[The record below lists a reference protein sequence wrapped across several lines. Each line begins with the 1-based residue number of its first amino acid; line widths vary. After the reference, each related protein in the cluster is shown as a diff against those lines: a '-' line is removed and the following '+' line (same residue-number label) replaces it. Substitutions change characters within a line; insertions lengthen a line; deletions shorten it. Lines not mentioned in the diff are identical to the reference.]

1 MALLSG
7 LHVLN
12 TRPLQQAA
20 GLSAALRETGARVS
34 ELPLIEIVPR
44 ALSSDEER
52 LLLDL
57 DRFDGV
63 FFVSA
68 NAARLGLDA
77 VAGCWPQWPY
87 RLPVYAV
94 GRGTAAVLEEAGLRV
109 IVPARADS
117 EGVLALPSLARVEG
131 QRFLIFRGDKGRE
144 LLRDTLTER
153 GATVQVLSLY
163 HRLLP
168 AAAAASWQAL
178 ATSPPQVVVLTSPD
192 ALRHWQQVA
201 GADATTLHWL
211 VVSPRMRAL
220 AEAAGARVTEAAGA
234 DKASLLAALESVRE
248 QVAI

>member
-12 TRPLQQAA
+12 TRPQQQAA
-20 GLSAALRETGARVS
+20 GLSVALREAGARVS

-44 ALSSDEER
+44 VLSAEEER

-94 GRGTAAVLEEAGLRV
+94 GRGTAAVLEEAGLHV
-109 IVPARADS
+109 IVPAQADS
-117 EGVLALPSLARVEG
+117 EGLLALPALAHVEG
-131 QRFLIFRGDKGRE
+131 QRFLMFRGDTGRE
-144 LLRDTLTER
+144 LLRDTLVAR
-153 GATVQVLSLY
+153 GATVHVLSLY
-163 HRLLP
+163 QRAMP
-168 AAAAASWQAL
+168 AQAGVAWQAL
-178 ATSPPQVVVLTSPD
+178 AELAPQVVVLTSPD
-192 ALRHWQQVA
+192 ALRHWQQLA
-201 GADATTLHWL
+201 GSTATVVHWL
-211 VVSPRMRAL
+211 VVSPRMQAQ
-220 AEAAGARVTEAAGA
+220 AEAAGARVTLAAGA
-234 DKASLLAALESVRE
+234 DTASLLTALESVRE